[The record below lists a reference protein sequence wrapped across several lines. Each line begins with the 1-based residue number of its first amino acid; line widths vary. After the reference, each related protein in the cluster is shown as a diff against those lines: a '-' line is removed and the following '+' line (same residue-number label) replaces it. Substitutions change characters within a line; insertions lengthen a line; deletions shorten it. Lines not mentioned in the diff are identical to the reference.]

1 MPRVMPRVSTTST
14 TGAASSFASAA
25 LLSDPSTATPSC
37 SPLFPSIRARSASAP
52 WRTNSIRISPGP
64 MVWKSRFRQLRPAAA
79 VSHIGSM

>member
-37 SPLFPSIRARSASAP
+37 SPLFPSIEGEVRARAVAHE
-52 WRTNSIRISPGP
+52 
-64 MVWKSRFRQLRPAAA
+64 LRPDL
-79 VSHIGSM
+79 VPPSWCGSRGSGSSGPRPR